1 MSKWSPLRTAV
12 ERKIYDYGLSKN
24 DVAKALGICT
34 LTFTNRLDNP
44 KLLTG
49 FDIIKIC
56 KILKFKP
63 EEVFNLIGQMV

>member
-1 MSKWSPLRTAV
+1 MCKWSPLRTAV
-12 ERKIYDYGLSKN
+12 ERKICDYGLSKS

-63 EEVFNLIGQMV
+63 DEVFNLIGQMV

>member
-1 MSKWSPLRTAV
+1 MCKWSPLRTAV
-12 ERKIYDYGLSKN
+12 ERKIEDYGLSKS

-56 KILKFKP
+56 KILKFDSG
-63 EEVFNLIGQMV
+63 EVFELIAKAI